1 MEPLRDL
8 SWSWPLGR
16 GPLRVS
22 VLGPG
27 EKKQTQDRFCS
38 EQSCQ
43 LCRRGVGHWA
53 AFPGLGGGGQP
64 WGGCPGLAFP
74 CSLRNVVEMDPYLG
88 LFLIPQELWRCLVF
102 PRLSCC
108 SRERSRTLGTV
119 PGLVW
124 REGHPSPTWGTKPE
138 VQAFPLLCRRPMLL
152 LESLGEEGSGC
163 LPLKLPWRKHLGSLR
178 GTHSPWGG

>member
-1 MEPLRDL
+1 MVVATWQGPPQSLCPRPMREKPDSGQILLRAVLPALPQRGRPLDSFSR
-8 SWSWPLGR
+8 
-16 GPLRVS
+16 
-22 VLGPG
+22 
-27 EKKQTQDRFCS
+27 
-38 EQSCQ
+38 
-43 LCRRGVGHWA
+43 
-53 AFPGLGGGGQP
+53 PGLALGVVGGGGQL

-88 LFLIPQELWRCLVF
+88 LFLIPQEFWRCLVF

-138 VQAFPLLCRRPMLL
+138 VQAFRLLCRRPMLL

-163 LPLKLPWRKHLGSLR
+163 LPLKLPR
-178 GTHSPWGG
+178 GTWAP